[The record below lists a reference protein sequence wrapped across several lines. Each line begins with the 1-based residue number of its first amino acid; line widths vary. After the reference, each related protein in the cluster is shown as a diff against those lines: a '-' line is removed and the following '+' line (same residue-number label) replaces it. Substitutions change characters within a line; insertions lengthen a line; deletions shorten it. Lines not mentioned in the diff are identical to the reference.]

1 MENLPKNLEST
12 LVDISTIE
20 ELNPLNDSTDL
31 LEEIRKQKFR
41 EERVKILKRANVF
54 TEDDRVKFKDPT
66 PKAESSEFQKSEV
79 KSKTIAAI
87 VIIIVMIIVSI
98 VVAKKHKRFRKEDE
112 EILTNDPNAAHSFFS
127 KIRSTDLGCNALIA
141 AEIFMY
147 LIILLGFAYLI
158 RNITRQT
165 NETFN

>member
-1 MENLPKNLEST
+1 METLPKNLEST

-31 LEEIRKQKFR
+31 LEEIRKQKFK

-66 PKAESSEFQKSEV
+66 PKAESGELQKTDV

-87 VIIIVMIIVSI
+87 VIIVIMIIIAV
-98 VVAKKHKRFRKEDE
+98 VVAKKHKRFRKEDLE
-112 EILTNDPNAAHSFFS
+112 VLANDPNAQYSFFQ
-127 KIRSTDLGCNALIA
+127 KIRSTDIGCNALIA

-147 LIILLGFAYLI
+147 LIVLLGFAYLI
-158 RNITRQT
+158 KNITRQT

>member
-1 MENLPKNLEST
+1 MENLPPNLVPT

-20 ELNPLNDSTDL
+20 ELDPLNDSTDL
-31 LEEIRKQKFR
+31 LEEIRQQRFQ
-41 EERVKILKRANVF
+41 EERRKILKRANVF

-66 PKAESSEFQKSEV
+66 PKAESVELQKTDV

-87 VIIIVMIIVSI
+87 VIIVIMIVVSI
-98 VVAKKHKRFRKEDE
+98 VVVKKHKRFRKEDV
-112 EILTNDPNAAHSFFS
+112 EILADPNAPYSFFRNM
-127 KIRSTDLGCNALIA
+127 RSTDIGCNALIA

-147 LIILLGFAYLI
+147 LVVLLGFAYLI
-158 RNITRQT
+158 KNITKQT

>member
-1 MENLPKNLEST
+1 MENLPPNLEPT

-31 LEEIRKQKFR
+31 LEEIRKQKFK

-66 PKAESSEFQKSEV
+66 SKTESGELPKTDV
-79 KSKTIAAI
+79 KSKTITAI
-87 VIIIVMIIVSI
+87 VIIII
-98 VVAKKHKRFRKEDE
+98 VVAKKHRRFRKEDV
-112 EILTNDPNAAHSFFS
+112 EILADPNAPYSFFRN
-127 KIRSTDLGCNALIA
+127 IRSTDIGCNALIA

-147 LIILLGFAYLI
+147 LIALLGFSYLI
-158 RNITRQT
+158 KNITRQT

>member
-1 MENLPKNLEST
+1 MENLPPNLEPT

-31 LEEIRKQKFR
+31 LEEIRKQKFK

-66 PKAESSEFQKSEV
+66 PKTESGELQKTDV
-79 KSKTIAAI
+79 KSKTITAI
-87 VIIIVMIIVSI
+87 VIIIIMIIVAI
-98 VVAKKHKRFRKEDE
+98 VVAIKHRRFRKEDV
-112 EILTNDPNAAHSFFS
+112 EILADPNAPYSFFRN
-127 KIRSTDLGCNALIA
+127 IRSTDIGCNALIA

-147 LIILLGFAYLI
+147 LIALLGFSYLI
-158 RNITRQT
+158 KNITRQT

>member
-1 MENLPKNLEST
+1 MFVLMLGFKL
-12 LVDISTIE
+12 
-20 ELNPLNDSTDL
+20 
-31 LEEIRKQKFR
+31 KFGNIY
-41 EERVKILKRANVF
+41 KYFGANVF

-66 PKAESSEFQKSEV
+66 PKAKSSELQKSEV

-112 EILTNDPNAAHSFFS
+112 EILTNDPNTAHSFFS

-141 AEIFMY
+141 AEIDR
-147 LIILLGFAYLI
+147 LSAS
-158 RNITRQT
+158 
-165 NETFN
+165 E

>member
-1 MENLPKNLEST
+1 MENLPPNLVPT

-20 ELNPLNDSTDL
+20 ELDLLNDSTDL
-31 LEEIRKQKFR
+31 LEEIRQQKFM
-41 EERVKILKRANVF
+41 EERRKILKRANVF

-66 PKAESSEFQKSEV
+66 PKAESSEFQKSEI

-87 VIIIVMIIVSI
+87 VIIVIMIVVSI
-98 VVAKKHKRFRKEDE
+98 VVVKKHKRFKKEDV
-112 EILTNDPNAAHSFFS
+112 EILADPNAPYSFFRNM
-127 KIRSTDLGCNALIA
+127 RSTDIGCNALIA

-147 LIILLGFAYLI
+147 LIVLLGFAYLI
-158 RNITRQT
+158 KNITKQT

>member
-1 MENLPKNLEST
+1 MENLPPNLVPT

-20 ELNPLNDSTDL
+20 ELDPLNDSTDL
-31 LEEIRKQKFR
+31 LEEIRQQRFQ
-41 EERVKILKRANVF
+41 EERRKILKRANVF

-66 PKAESSEFQKSEV
+66 PKAESVELQKTDV

-87 VIIIVMIIVSI
+87 VIIVIMIVVSI
-98 VVAKKHKRFRKEDE
+98 VVVKKHKRFRKEDV
-112 EILTNDPNAAHSFFS
+112 EILADPNAPYSFFRNM
-127 KIRSTDLGCNALIA
+127 RSTDIGCNALIA

-147 LIILLGFAYLI
+147 LVVLLGFAYLI
-158 RNITRQT
+158 KNITHPT